1 MNAFQKTAITT
12 LVAILLLIGVG
23 SLVRVSGA
31 GLGVQTGPGAGA
43 AGFRPRVL
51 TTSTGPISQN
61 AG

>member
-12 LVAILLLIGVG
+12 LVAILLLIGVA
-23 SLVRVSGA
+23 VSYA
-31 GLGVQTGPGAGA
+31 YQARAWGVPTGPGAGA